1 VLFFV
6 LDSPPSN
13 HRFDSP
19 QKHNA
24 IFDNVSNV
32 EETSTITWEVSKVA
46 DQLEQLKSKY
56 ATALR
61 VLEQL
66 GIRLQNLHVQDNKLF
81 VRGEA
86 PSQDAKNKFWNQVK
100 LIDPSYADL
109 TADITVSAA
118 AQAASA
124 AAPKATTY
132 TVQKGDTLS
141 KISKQVYGDA
151 GQYMKIFSANRDQ
164 LSDPDKIQVGQVLK
178 IPAA

>member
-1 VLFFV
+1 M
-6 LDSPPSN
+6 
-13 HRFDSP
+13 
-19 QKHNA
+19 
-24 IFDNVSNV
+24 
-32 EETSTITWEVSKVA
+32 A

-61 VLEQL
+61 VLEQV

-100 LIDPSYADL
+100 LIDSNYADL

-118 AQAASA
+118 AQAASQA
-124 AAPKATTY
+124 EAAPKTTSY

-141 KISKQVYGDA
+141 KISKQFYGDA

>member
-1 VLFFV
+1 
-6 LDSPPSN
+6 
-13 HRFDSP
+13 
-19 QKHNA
+19 
-24 IFDNVSNV
+24 
-32 EETSTITWEVSKVA
+32 VA

-61 VLEQL
+61 VLEQA

-100 LIDPSYADL
+100 LIDSSYADL

-124 AAPKATTY
+124 AAPKEAPKATTY
-132 TVQKGDTLS
+132 TVQKVDTLS

>member
-1 VLFFV
+1 M
-6 LDSPPSN
+6 
-13 HRFDSP
+13 
-19 QKHNA
+19 
-24 IFDNVSNV
+24 
-32 EETSTITWEVSKVA
+32 A

-61 VLEQL
+61 VLEQV
-66 GIRLQNLHVQDNKLF
+66 GIRLQNLHLQDNKLF

-100 LIDPSYADL
+100 LIDSSYADL

-118 AQAASA
+118 AQATSQAE
-124 AAPKATTY
+124 AAPKTTTY

-141 KISKQVYGDA
+141 KISKQFYGDA

>member
-1 VLFFV
+1 M
-6 LDSPPSN
+6 
-13 HRFDSP
+13 
-19 QKHNA
+19 
-24 IFDNVSNV
+24 
-32 EETSTITWEVSKVA
+32 A
-46 DQLEQLKSKY
+46 DQLEQFKSKY

-61 VLEQL
+61 VLEQV

-86 PSQDAKNKFWNQVK
+86 PSPEAKNKFWNQVK

-118 AQAASA
+118 AQAQAASTA
-124 AAPKATTY
+124 EAPKTTSY

-141 KISKQVYGDA
+141 KISKQIYGDA

-164 LSDPDKIQVGQVLK
+164 LSEPDKIQVGQVLK

>member
-1 VLFFV
+1 M
-6 LDSPPSN
+6 
-13 HRFDSP
+13 
-19 QKHNA
+19 
-24 IFDNVSNV
+24 
-32 EETSTITWEVSKVA
+32 A

-61 VLEQL
+61 LLEQV
-66 GIRLQNLHVQDNKLF
+66 GIRLQNLHMQDNKLF
-81 VRGEA
+81 LRGEA
-86 PSQDAKNKFWNQVK
+86 PSQDAKNKFFNQVK

-124 AAPKATTY
+124 AAPKEAPKATTY

-141 KISKQVYGDA
+141 KISKQAYGDA

>member
-1 VLFFV
+1 
-6 LDSPPSN
+6 
-13 HRFDSP
+13 
-19 QKHNA
+19 
-24 IFDNVSNV
+24 
-32 EETSTITWEVSKVA
+32 VA

-56 ATALR
+56 TTALR
-61 VLEQL
+61 VLEQA

-124 AAPKATTY
+124 AAPKEAPKATTY

-141 KISKQVYGDA
+141 GISKQFYGDA

>member
-1 VLFFV
+1 M
-6 LDSPPSN
+6 
-13 HRFDSP
+13 
-19 QKHNA
+19 
-24 IFDNVSNV
+24 
-32 EETSTITWEVSKVA
+32 A
-46 DQLEQLKSKY
+46 DQLEQFKSKY

-61 VLEQL
+61 VLEQV

-86 PSQDAKNKFWNQVK
+86 PSPEAKNKFWNQVK

-124 AAPKATTY
+124 AAPKEAPKATTY

-164 LSDPDKIQVGQVLK
+164 LSEPDKIQVGQVLK

>member
-1 VLFFV
+1 M
-6 LDSPPSN
+6 
-13 HRFDSP
+13 
-19 QKHNA
+19 
-24 IFDNVSNV
+24 
-32 EETSTITWEVSKVA
+32 A
-46 DQLEQLKSKY
+46 DQLEQLKGKY

-61 VLEQL
+61 VLEQV
-66 GIRLQNLHVQDNKLF
+66 GIRLQNLHIQDNKLF
-81 VRGEA
+81 IRGEA
-86 PSQDAKNKFWNQVK
+86 PSQEAKNKFWNQVK

-118 AQAASA
+118 TQAASTA
-124 AAPKATTY
+124 EAPREAPKTTTY

>member
-1 VLFFV
+1 M
-6 LDSPPSN
+6 
-13 HRFDSP
+13 
-19 QKHNA
+19 
-24 IFDNVSNV
+24 
-32 EETSTITWEVSKVA
+32 A

-61 VLEQL
+61 VLEQA

-100 LIDPSYADL
+100 LIDSSYADL

-118 AQAASA
+118 AQATPQGE
-124 AAPKATTY
+124 AAPKTQTY

-141 KISKQVYGDA
+141 KISKQFYGDA

-164 LSDPDKIQVGQVLK
+164 LSDPDKIQVGQ
-178 IPAA
+178 

>member
-1 VLFFV
+1 M
-6 LDSPPSN
+6 
-13 HRFDSP
+13 
-19 QKHNA
+19 
-24 IFDNVSNV
+24 
-32 EETSTITWEVSKVA
+32 A

-56 ATALR
+56 STALR
-61 VLEQL
+61 VLEQV

-86 PSQDAKNKFWNQVK
+86 PSQEAKNKFWNQVK

-118 AQAASA
+118 AQAASTA
-124 AAPKATTY
+124 APTEAPKATTY

-178 IPAA
+178 IPTA

>member
-1 VLFFV
+1 M
-6 LDSPPSN
+6 
-13 HRFDSP
+13 
-19 QKHNA
+19 
-24 IFDNVSNV
+24 
-32 EETSTITWEVSKVA
+32 A

-61 VLEQL
+61 VLEQV
-66 GIRLQNLHVQDNKLF
+66 GIRLQNLHLQDNKLF

-100 LIDPSYADL
+100 LIDSSYADL

-118 AQAASA
+118 AQAASQA
-124 AAPKATTY
+124 EAAPKTTTY

-141 KISKQVYGDA
+141 KISKQFYGDA

-178 IPAA
+178 IPA

>member
-1 VLFFV
+1 M
-6 LDSPPSN
+6 
-13 HRFDSP
+13 
-19 QKHNA
+19 
-24 IFDNVSNV
+24 
-32 EETSTITWEVSKVA
+32 A
-46 DQLEQLKSKY
+46 DQLEQFKSKY

-61 VLEQL
+61 LLEQV

-86 PSQDAKNKFWNQVK
+86 PSPEAKNKFWNQVK

-118 AQAASA
+118 AQAQAQAASTA
-124 AAPKATTY
+124 EAPREAPKTTTY

-141 KISKQVYGDA
+141 KISKQAYGDA

>member
-1 VLFFV
+1 M
-6 LDSPPSN
+6 
-13 HRFDSP
+13 
-19 QKHNA
+19 
-24 IFDNVSNV
+24 
-32 EETSTITWEVSKVA
+32 A

-61 VLEQL
+61 VLEQV

-100 LIDPSYADL
+100 LIDSNYADL

-118 AQAASA
+118 AQAASQA
-124 AAPKATTY
+124 EAAPKTTTY

-141 KISKQVYGDA
+141 KISKQFYGDA